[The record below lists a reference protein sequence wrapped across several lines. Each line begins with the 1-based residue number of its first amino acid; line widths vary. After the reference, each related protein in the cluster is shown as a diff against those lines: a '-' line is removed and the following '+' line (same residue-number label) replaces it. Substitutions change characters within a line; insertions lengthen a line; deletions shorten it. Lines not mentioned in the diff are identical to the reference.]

1 VVGEWFVPTIRGWFI
16 LVPSYTNHSHIGGG
30 LQLDLTHYACSF
42 LSCRRCYSFKMDTL
56 SSYASVQLA
65 SRLGLG

>member
-1 VVGEWFVPTIRGWFI
+1 MVGQVGEWFVPTIRG
-16 LVPSYTNHSHIGGG
+16 G
-30 LQLDLTHYACSF
+30 LQLDLSHYACSF